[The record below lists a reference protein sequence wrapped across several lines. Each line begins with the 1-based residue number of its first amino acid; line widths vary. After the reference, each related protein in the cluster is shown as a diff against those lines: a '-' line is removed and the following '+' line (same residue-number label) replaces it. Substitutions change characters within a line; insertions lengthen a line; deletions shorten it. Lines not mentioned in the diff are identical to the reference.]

1 MKRIGLTGGI
11 ASGKSAVS
19 MILRDLG
26 IPVVDADEVNKD
38 LAQKGGK
45 VWQAIHAH
53 FGSRYFQPDQ
63 ELDRKALGDFIFSD
77 KEAREALNRITHPII
92 RQEMED
98 ILNRI
103 EKKRISPLAVMDVP
117 LLYESGWNHFM
128 DETWVVYIPEELQ
141 IQRLMQRNGL
151 NREQAELRVSSQMSL
166 QEKCRLADRVIDN
179 SLTVQHT
186 RQQIVGILKD
196 FETRRI

>member
-1 MKRIGLTGGI
+1 
-11 ASGKSAVS
+11 
-19 MILRDLG
+19 
-26 IPVVDADEVNKD
+26 
-38 LAQKGGK
+38 
-45 VWQAIHAH
+45 
-53 FGSRYFQPDQ
+53 
-63 ELDRKALGDFIFSD
+63 
-77 KEAREALNRITHPII
+77 
-92 RQEMED
+92 
-98 ILNRI
+98 
-103 EKKRISPLAVMDVP
+103 
-117 LLYESGWNHFM
+117 M

-179 SLTVQHT
+179 SLTVHHT